1 MARPNYDLNTARDTI
16 LVSSNG
22 TEYTLNILWTGA
34 EDLTDMTLGSS
45 GAQISYENPN
55 DKDKNSYILS
65 SKCTIPFLVQNDTD
79 KAFILSL
86 ATTYQERDV
95 WITIRET
102 TGTNILLWCGYV
114 LLDLKDEQDVSYPY
128 EVSLIAVDGL
138 AALKDKPFIRETNL
152 DTGAVPKFPYISAD
166 TFYNSGFSNIIGGG
180 SSVKW
185 LPELLLNSGM
195 VLADDGDGATYLENY
210 KIQTAVNLYNEGHPV
225 PAADIDPLRYTQ
237 LDMQRLYSFDTDN
250 NVNVPNCY
258 QVLEYICKNFGMRCV
273 YWRHVFHFV
282 EIDQY
287 NTDEPAAS
295 TATTPINIPTREY
308 FYSGGFSANQNYL
321 GNKDL
326 TPYDLTFENASSPGE
341 GLQKL
346 AGTIYSGLPA
356 IKTCNGT
363 YFSNV
368 GTNVYRGFPLFPP
381 TWSTTGS
388 EVVYSRYPYDSTGA
402 RAWGTMVD
410 AADADGINLEVYL
423 SFKNTTSDTLS
434 FRSLFYLVA
443 KPNSY
448 TGDPSVPEPWKV
460 CIRSISAPFVYS
472 WQDWDG
478 PIGQPY
484 GGSSA
489 LLRGAR
495 QGCPIPTAAVIDQSV
510 GIKAYSTANDS
521 FCSDGVFPVDAAF
534 TGSWDFT
541 ILTFTC
547 YDSNATHEMKGFA
560 GQGTANYGSTHN
572 HGQIY
577 NHAASGQTNY
587 DGVLTT
593 VMQKLTEY
601 QYDYDNTIDAS
612 GVTPFL
618 GNLSLVSGSNVPFAT
633 NFEIDVVNKNTY
645 IYNALN
651 YFWGDGQTTKVSSDG
666 TTYVFADSTGKWTK
680 PTYVWDVGTSA
691 FVYTVGAYDKKLVE
705 LLLLNIVYNQSV
717 FLKQFNGTTSLSE
730 TNKNY
735 SGTALMKYMNPI
747 GKLTDLDNNQYQ
759 LMRGT
764 FNLLTDEWNTTMN
777 QVFYEVPSETVNI
790 GEQQVAANSVT
801 I

>member
-1 MARPNYDLNTARDTI
+1 MARADYDLNTARDTT

-34 EDLTDMTLGSS
+34 EDLTDMTLGAS

-65 SKCTIPFLVQNDTD
+65 SKCTIPFLVQNATD

-128 EVSLIAVDGL
+128 EVSLTAVDGL

-152 DTGAVPKFPYISAD
+152 DTGAVPTFPYITND
-166 TFYNSGFSNIIGGG
+166 TFYNSGFSNIIGGT
-180 SSVKW
+180 STIKW
-185 LPELLLNSGM
+185 LPELLFNTGM
-195 VLADDGDGATYLENY
+195 VLEDDGDGATYLENY
-210 KIQTAVNLYNEGHPV
+210 KIQTAVNLYNEGHPT

-258 QVLEYICKNFGMRCV
+258 QVMEYLCKNFGMRCI
-273 YWRHVFHFV
+273 YWRHVFYFV
-282 EIDQY
+282 EIDAY
-287 NTDEPAAS
+287 NTDEDAAG
-295 TATTPINIPTREY
+295 TALNPINIPTRQY
-308 FYSGGFSANQNYL
+308 FYQGGFDANQNYV

-326 TPYDLTFENASSPGE
+326 TPYDLTLENLSAPGE

-346 AGTIYSGLPA
+346 SGTIYSGLPA
-356 IKTCNGT
+356 IKTANGT

-381 TWSTTGS
+381 TWSTSGS
-388 EVVYSRYPYDSTGA
+388 EVVYSRYPYDATGA

-410 AADADGINLEVYL
+410 AANADGINLEVYL
-423 SFKNTTSDTLS
+423 SFKNTTSDTLF

-443 KPNSY
+443 KPSSY

-460 CIRSISAPFVYS
+460 CKRSVSAPLEYA
-472 WQDWDG
+472 WDDWDG

-484 GGSSA
+484 TGSSG

-495 QGCPIPTAAVIDQSV
+495 QGCHIPTAAVIDQTV
-510 GIKAYSTANDS
+510 GIKAYSTAQDP
-521 FCSDGVFPVDAAF
+521 FCSNGVFPVDAAF

-547 YDSNATHEMKGFA
+547 YDSDVYSTLRGFDGTVGAT
-560 GQGTANYGSTHN
+560 NYGSTHN

-577 NHAASGQTNY
+577 SFASSSQTNY
-587 DGVLTT
+587 DGTPVKIWRDLT
-593 VMQKLTEY
+593 KY

-618 GNLSLVSGSNVPFAT
+618 GNLSLSSAGQNIAT
-633 NFEIDVVNKNTY
+633 NIEIDVVNKNTY
-645 IYNALN
+645 IYNALK
-651 YFWGDGQTTKVSSDG
+651 YFWGDGETTKVSSDG
-666 TTYVFADSTGKWTK
+666 TNYVFASSDGKWVK
-680 PTYVWDVGTSA
+680 PTYAWNNGTSV
-691 FVYTVGAYDKKLVE
+691 FDYTVGAYDKKLAE
-705 LLLLNIVYNQSV
+705 LLLLNILYNQSV
-717 FLKQFNGTTSLSE
+717 FLKQFNGTTALSE

-735 SGTALMKYMNPI
+735 SGTTLMKYMNPI
-747 GKLTDLDNNQYQ
+747 GKLTDLDSNQYQ